1 MAAQFTSFAT
11 IGSSILVSATLVVL
25 AWKQRPRPGAT
36 AFAVLMMAATWW
48 IAVSSIGL
56 FTIAESPRVLL
67 HKLAWISMTMIPVLW
82 LLFTL
87 EYTSRDEYVTPTN
100 AAVLLWIPT
109 LTLALAWTNELHHL
123 VYESMRV
130 NVYGVISLVSPDF
143 GPWYWIHL
151 GYSYLL
157 FAVGTFLVLQLAVGT
172 RRVYQI
178 QAGALLIAILA
189 PWLGNISYVLGL
201 VPVQNFD
208 LTPYMFIVSGGA
220 SIAAL
225 SQFNLLEAVPVSSRV
240 AWEHVVQSME
250 DGVLV
255 VDTNGRI
262 ANANSWAAN
271 MLGTDEETIVDSQ
284 AGEFVPDFEALADPE
299 GTDALVVERCTDRRK
314 RFFEF
319 STTPLID
326 DRGRQRGQIVTIR
339 DITDRRNRV
348 QHMDV
353 LNRVLR
359 HNLRNEM
366 NIVHGLAEQ
375 LKGDGADVQSIATEI
390 QDRSM
395 DMVSLGNK
403 ARQIDDILDS
413 ADDTTEVVDLHSLID
428 IQIRQFEEDSQAVTF
443 EVDSSDDTLY
453 TAQTVGTVVKH
464 LIDNAIRHNPA
475 DEPTVWVET
484 TVADDVIELTIA
496 DDGPGIPEAE
506 RTVLR
511 TGEETDL
518 QHSSG
523 IGLWL
528 VKWAVESMG
537 GTITVSD
544 ADRESGGSR
553 VTVELP
559 RLAPPEDAD
568 REPTVI
574 DA

>member
-1 MAAQFTSFAT
+1 
-11 IGSSILVSATLVVL
+11 
-25 AWKQRPRPGAT
+25 
-36 AFAVLMMAATWW
+36 
-48 IAVSSIGL
+48 
-56 FTIAESPRVLL
+56 
-67 HKLAWISMTMIPVLW
+67 
-82 LLFTL
+82 
-87 EYTSRDEYVTPTN
+87 
-100 AAVLLWIPT
+100 
-109 LTLALAWTNELHHL
+109 
-123 VYESMRV
+123 
-130 NVYGVISLVSPDF
+130 
-143 GPWYWIHL
+143 
-151 GYSYLL
+151 
-157 FAVGTFLVLQLAVGT
+157 
-172 RRVYQI
+172 
-178 QAGALLIAILA
+178 
-189 PWLGNISYVLGL
+189 
-201 VPVQNFD
+201 
-208 LTPYMFIVSGGA
+208 
-220 SIAAL
+220 
-225 SQFNLLEAVPVSSRV
+225 
-240 AWEHVVQSME
+240 ME

-255 VDTNGRI
+255 VDTHGRI
-262 ANANSWAAN
+262 ANVNPWAAA
-271 MLGTDEETIVDSQ
+271 MLGTDEETIIDSQ
-284 AGEFVPDFEALADPE
+284 AHEFVPDFETLAGPD
-299 GTDALVVERCTDRRK
+299 GTDTLVVERCIDRRK

-319 STTPLID
+319 SITPLID
-326 DRGRQRGQIVTIR
+326 DRGRQRGQIVTMR

-375 LKGDGADVQSIATEI
+375 LKADDADVPSIAAEI

-413 ADDTTEVVDLHSLID
+413 AEDATEVVDLHSLID
-428 IQIRQFEEDSQAVTF
+428 IQIRQFEEDTQTVTF
-443 EVDSSDDTLY
+443 EVDFEDDALY

-464 LIDNAIRHNPA
+464 LLDNAIRHNPD

-484 TVADDVIELTIA
+484 TVVDDAIELTIA

-537 GTITVSD
+537 GTITVAD
-544 ADRESGGSR
+544 AEREADGSC

-559 RLAPPEDAD
+559 RLEPPEDAD
-568 REPTVI
+568 REQAAI